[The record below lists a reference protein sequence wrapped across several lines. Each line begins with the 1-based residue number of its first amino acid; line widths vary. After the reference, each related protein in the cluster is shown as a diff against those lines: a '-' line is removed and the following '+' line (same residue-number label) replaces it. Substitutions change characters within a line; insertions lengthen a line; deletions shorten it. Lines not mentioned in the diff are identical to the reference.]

1 MNFERGRPVN
11 VSLGI
16 GNLGRRELYI
26 EWPYVRSTDKS
37 LNTFNRQYHISEF
50 VDVLN
55 NWYKANTMGIA
66 VFGFPAPKG
75 QDRISEFVVTAAPG
89 EETHYDS
96 IYRKISYDEIF
107 SRFFKI
113 FNTQVRFKL
122 WLYQQ
127 NEHFAKFLKTV
138 EVP

>member
-1 MNFERGRPVN
+1 MNFERGRPAN

-16 GNLGRRELYI
+16 GNLGRRNLYI
-26 EWPYVRSTDKS
+26 KWPYVYSTDKS
-37 LNTFNRQYHISEF
+37 LGSFHGQYHISEF

-55 NWYKANTMGIA
+55 NWYKKEELGIA
-66 VFGFPAPKG
+66 IFGFPAPRG

-89 EETHYDS
+89 EETHYNS
-96 IYRKISYDEIF
+96 IYRKINYDEIF

-122 WLYQQ
+122 WLYNT
-127 NEHFAKFLKTV
+127 NEHLAQFLKVV